1 MATVAIAVAKTAQ
14 QPEAAKIPAL
24 PLEFDDDEAAEQ
36 ARPLDLGLIRWI
48 FKYTRP
54 YAAKRSALLFAV
66 LLRSI
71 QLPLLAWTISQ
82 VINGPIA
89 HRSASGLFWGTLGFL
104 ALSLFT
110 QLTLHFRQRLALE
123 LGEAVVHDLRNDI
136 FAHLQRMQ
144 LSFFNATKIGR
155 IISRMTSDAE
165 AVRAG
170 VQDVLFTSLVGLGQM
185 IVAAALMAYCDLL
198 LFSIIAG
205 MVPLVWLIN
214 QHFRKR
220 LSIAYRAMQESFSRV
235 TSRVAE
241 SIQGIQVIQGS
252 VREHTNS
259 RMFRELVYDHSRYNL
274 DAARTAGLFLP
285 LLEFNSQLFLA
296 ILLVLGGYRVL
307 EPGAAMPLGNLIQF
321 VFLANIFF
329 QPIQILGDQYNQ
341 ALMAMAGA
349 ERVRRLLSS
358 TADWQDAPGAIRLRA
373 LRGQVRFDNVSFGYD
388 PQRPVLHNISFSAAP
403 GQIVAFVGHTGSGKS
418 SLVNLIAKF
427 YLPGSG
433 RLLIDGHDIR
443 DLDADALRSHMSI
456 VLQQNFLFSGS
467 VLDNVR
473 VGRPTANDDE
483 VAAAIDRLGCLDMLE
498 SLPAGLHTEVGE
510 SGGRL
515 SLGQRQLI
523 CFARAMLADPRV
535 LLLDEATS
543 SIDVF
548 TEHRIQ
554 QALGKLLQGRTAF
567 VVAHRLSTIRNADVV
582 LLLHNGRIIRRGTPA
597 EVLLDE
603 LPPLDIPPQPA
614 VAASAA

>member
-1 MATVAIAVAKTAQ
+1 
-14 QPEAAKIPAL
+14 
-24 PLEFDDDEAAEQ
+24 
-36 ARPLDLGLIRWI
+36 
-48 FKYTRP
+48 
-54 YAAKRSALLFAV
+54 
-66 LLRSI
+66 
-71 QLPLLAWTISQ
+71 
-82 VINGPIA
+82 
-89 HRSASGLFWGTLGFL
+89 
-104 ALSLFT
+104 
-110 QLTLHFRQRLALE
+110 
-123 LGEAVVHDLRNDI
+123 
-136 FAHLQRMQ
+136 
-144 LSFFNATKIGR
+144 
-155 IISRMTSDAE
+155 
-165 AVRAG
+165 
-170 VQDVLFTSLVGLGQM
+170 
-185 IVAAALMAYCDLL
+185 
-198 LFSIIAG
+198 
-205 MVPLVWLIN
+205 
-214 QHFRKR
+214 
-220 LSIAYRAMQESFSRV
+220 MQESFSRV

>member
-1 MATVAIAVAKTAQ
+1 MATVAIAATKT
-14 QPEAAKIPAL
+14 PERPQTDQGPAC
-24 PLEFDDDEAAEQ
+24 PTDVDDYEDDGQ
-36 ARPLDLGLIRWI
+36 GRPLDPGLIRWI
-48 FKYTRP
+48 FRYTRP
-54 YAAKRSALLFAV
+54 YAAKRNALLFAV
-66 LLRSI
+66 LLRSV

-89 HRSASGLFWGTLGFL
+89 RRSTAGLFWGTLGFL
-104 ALSLFT
+104 GLSLFT

-136 FAHLQRMQ
+136 FTHLQRMQ

-185 IVAAALMAYCDLL
+185 VVAAALMAYCDLL
-198 LFSIIAG
+198 LFSIVAG

-252 VREHTNS
+252 VREQTNS
-259 RMFRELVYDHSRYNL
+259 RMFRELVYDHAQYNL
-274 DAARTAGLFLP
+274 DAARSAGVFLP
-285 LLEFNSQLFLA
+285 LLEFNAQLFLA

-307 EPGAAMPLGNLIQF
+307 VPGMAMPLGNLIQF
-321 VFLANIFF
+321 LFLANIFF
-329 QPIQILGDQYNQ
+329 QPIQMLGDQYNQ
-341 ALMAMAGA
+341 ALLAMAGG
-349 ERVRRLLSS
+349 ERLRRLLGSK
-358 TADWQDAPGAIRLRA
+358 ADWQDPPRAVKLRA
-373 LRGQVRFDNVSFGYD
+373 LRGHVRFDNVCFGYD
-388 PQRPVLHNISFSAAP
+388 PQRPVLRNISFSAAP

-427 YLPGSG
+427 YLPGRG

-443 DLDADALRSHMSI
+443 NLDADALRSQMSI

-473 VGRPTANDDE
+473 VGRPTAGDE
-483 VAAAIDRLGCLDMLE
+483 EVVEAIERLGCLDMLQ

-515 SLGQRQLI
+515 SLGQRQLV

-582 LLLHNGRIIRRGTPA
+582 LVLENGRIIRSGTPA
-597 EVLLDE
+597 EVLTDE
-603 LPPLDIPPQPA
+603 QPA
-614 VAASAA
+614 AALQRPIAA

>member
-1 MATVAIAVAKTAQ
+1 MA
-14 QPEAAKIPAL
+14 
-24 PLEFDDDEAAEQ
+24 
-36 ARPLDLGLIRWI
+36 
-48 FKYTRP
+48 
-54 YAAKRSALLFAV
+54 
-66 LLRSI
+66 
-71 QLPLLAWTISQ
+71 
-82 VINGPIA
+82 
-89 HRSASGLFWGTLGFL
+89 H
-104 ALSLFT
+104 
-110 QLTLHFRQRLALE
+110 
-123 LGEAVVHDLRNDI
+123 
-136 FAHLQRMQ
+136 
-144 LSFFNATKIGR
+144 
-155 IISRMTSDAE
+155 
-165 AVRAG
+165 
-170 VQDVLFTSLVGLGQM
+170 
-185 IVAAALMAYCDLL
+185 CDLL
-198 LFSIIAG
+198 LFSIIAA

-214 QHFRKR
+214 LHFRKR

-252 VREHTNS
+252 VRERTNS
-259 RMFRELVYDHSRYNL
+259 RMFRELVYDHARYNL
-274 DAARTAGLFLP
+274 DAARSAGVFLP

-296 ILLVLGGYRVL
+296 VLLVLGGYRVL
-307 EPGAAMPLGNLIQF
+307 APGAAMPLGNLIQF
-321 VFLANIFF
+321 LFLANIFF

-349 ERVRRLLSS
+349 ERVRRLLSNE
-358 TADWQDAPGAIRLRA
+358 AEWLDPPEAVKLRT
-373 LRGQVRFDNVSFGYD
+373 LRGHVRFDNVSFGYD
-388 PQRPVLHNISFSAAP
+388 PLRPVLHNISFSVAP
-403 GQIVAFVGHTGSGKS
+403 GQVVAFIGQTGSGKS

-443 DLDADALRSHMSI
+443 SLDADALRSHMSI

-467 VLDNVR
+467 VIDNVR
-473 VGRPTANDDE
+473 VGRPTAGDDE
-483 VAAAIDRLGCLDMLE
+483 VVQAIASLGCLDMLQ

-548 TEHRIQ
+548 TEHRLQ
-554 QALGKLLQGRTAF
+554 QALAKLLEGRTAF

-582 LLLHNGRIIRRGTPA
+582 LQLQNGRIIRSGTPEEILA
-597 EVLLDE
+597 EEQPLVL
-603 LPPLDIPPQPA
+603 QG
-614 VAASAA
+614 

>member
-1 MATVAIAVAKTAQ
+1 MATAVIAVAKKAQ
-14 QPEAAKIPAL
+14 WPAAAKVPAF
-24 PLEFDDDEAAEQ
+24 PVDFDDDEAAEQ
-36 ARPLDLGLIRWI
+36 GRPLDLDLIRWI

-104 ALSLFT
+104 GLSLFT

-307 EPGAAMPLGNLIQF
+307 DPGAAMPLGNLIQF

-358 TADWQDAPGAIRLRA
+358 AADWQDAPGAIRLRT
-373 LRGQVRFDNVSFGYD
+373 LRGHVRFDNVTFGYD

-473 VGRPTANDDE
+473 VGRSTASDDE
-483 VAAAIDRLGCLDMLE
+483 VAEAIARLGCLDMLE
-498 SLPAGLHTEVGE
+498 SLPAGLRTEVGE

-554 QALGKLLQGRTAF
+554 QALGKLLEGRTAF
-567 VVAHRLSTIRNADVV
+567 VVAHRLSTVRNADVV
-582 LLLHNGRIIRRGTPA
+582 LLLDNGRIIRRGTPA

-603 LPPLDIPPQPA
+603 LPPLDLPPQPA

>member
-1 MATVAIAVAKTAQ
+1 MATVVVATAKTSRRPQAAQ
-14 QPEAAKIPAL
+14 GPVFPTD
-24 PLEFDDDEAAEQ
+24 FDDDEDAGQ
-36 ARPLDLGLIRWI
+36 GRPLDFDLIRWI
-48 FKYTRP
+48 FRYTRP
-54 YAAKRSALLFAV
+54 YAVKRSALLCAV
-66 LLRSI
+66 LLRSV
-71 QLPLLAWTISQ
+71 QLPLMAWTISQ

-89 HRSASGLFWGTLGFL
+89 HRSAAGLFWGTLGFL
-104 ALSLFT
+104 GLSLFT

-144 LSFFNATKIGR
+144 LNFFNATKFGR

-165 AVRAG
+165 AVRVG

-185 IVAAALMAYCDLL
+185 VVTATLMAHCDLL
-198 LFSIIAG
+198 LFSIIAA

-214 QHFRKR
+214 LHFRKR

-252 VREHTNS
+252 VRERTNS
-259 RMFRELVYDHSRYNL
+259 RMFRELVYDHARYNL
-274 DAARTAGLFLP
+274 DAARSAGVFLP

-296 ILLVLGGYRVL
+296 VLLVLGGYRVL
-307 EPGAAMPLGNLIQF
+307 APGAAMPLGNLIQF
-321 VFLANIFF
+321 LFLANIFF

-349 ERVRRLLSS
+349 ERVRRLLSNE
-358 TADWQDAPGAIRLRA
+358 AEWLDPPEAVKLRT
-373 LRGQVRFDNVSFGYD
+373 LRGHVRFDNVSFGYD
-388 PQRPVLHNISFSAAP
+388 PLRPVLHNISFSVAP
-403 GQIVAFVGHTGSGKS
+403 GQVVAFIGQTGSGKS

-443 DLDADALRSHMSI
+443 SLDADALRSHMSI

-467 VLDNVR
+467 VIDNVR
-473 VGRPTANDDE
+473 VGRPTAGDDE
-483 VAAAIDRLGCLDMLE
+483 VVQAIASLGCLDMLQ

-548 TEHRIQ
+548 TEHRLQ
-554 QALGKLLQGRTAF
+554 QALAKLLEGRTAF

-582 LLLHNGRIIRRGTPA
+582 LQLQNGRIIRSGTPEEILA
-597 EVLLDE
+597 EEQPLVL
-603 LPPLDIPPQPA
+603 QG
-614 VAASAA
+614 